1 MNQQKTAKIDELL
14 TTARELARQYRELTG
29 KPLGITGEVSEF
41 EAARLLGLQLAPARQ
56 DGYDAT
62 ETVCSI
68 TRRLQIKGRCLAPGA
83 NRGQR
88 IGTIQSDKPW
98 DAVLLVLLDLEY
110 RATAIW
116 EADRESVLTA
126 LAVPGSKARNERG
139 ALSIAKFKQIGKVR
153 WAFNASVSLHA

>member
-1 MNQQKTAKIDELL
+1 MNPQQTAKIDELL

-29 KPLGITGEVSEF
+29 KPLGITGEVAEF
-41 EAARLLGLQLAPARQ
+41 EAARLLALQLAPVRQ

-62 ETVCSI
+62 ETVGSI

-83 NRGQR
+83 NPGQR
-88 IGTIQSDKPW
+88 VGTIQSNKPW

-116 EADRESVLTA
+116 EADREPVLKA
-126 LAVPGSKARNERG
+126 LAVPASKARNERG
-139 ALSIAKFKQIGKVR
+139 ALSIAKFKQIGTLR
-153 WAFNASVSLHA
+153 WISDSGL